1 MSPVFL
7 AREAKSVGLMLG
19 RQLGEGAA
27 GKVYALPDMQGFAA
41 KIYHSEAECRKHEA
55 KIELMLANPPEL
67 PALAHDNHSYPQ
79 IAWPEAKLYDRAGKF
94 IGFVMPEI
102 DFARSTSLVN
112 LLQKSSRRAEK
123 ISDYY
128 GYRVLV
134 ARNLAAV
141 FAELHRAGHHMI
153 DMKPANL
160 RFYPAVSWM
169 AVVDTDGF
177 SIAGADRRVPAE
189 QVSDEYIAPESWQK
203 RPAELGVEQDLFA
216 LAVIIFQLLDNG
228 VHPFAGSP
236 KTGTTQATDL
246 QARIQNGLYPYGL
259 EPHPEIGPSTASV
272 HRMFKRTTRALF
284 DRAFVPGGARPDAA
298 EWRDHLDALVDGL
311 TPCAV
316 KPHEHAHFGAGCGF
330 CGHDARVEAAARQAP
345 ARPRARPA
353 VRRPIAKTGAS
364 RVPPPTMRGGGLAVG
379 RIRPRRGLA
388 LPKPAFQ
395 WWHGWPLL
403 LLFALLALTSDELW
417 RRVSPV
423 ADAGLRAA
431 GLMTVM
437 TAPAQPVVNAFAEPR
452 DYLIRPAGDALTVD
466 LRRGPGENY
475 PVLDQLSLRTP
486 MIGRGE
492 TRGADGA
499 DWIWVVRSD
508 DGMAG
513 YVPAAALKPAGRAA
527 HVEPLARGCA
537 GSDLAGQDEGC
548 NDPADAPPALTRRYR
563 TALARALGY
572 DRVFLMEQHQL
583 WLEQRADCALHEYPA
598 QCVQDTD
605 RRQFDE
611 LRAGPAVANGV
622 DAVPPARS
630 AHPGL

>member
-7 AREAKSVGLMLG
+7 GRDAKAVGLMLG

-27 GKVYALPDMQGFAA
+27 GKVYALPDMRGFAA
-41 KIYHSEAECRKHEA
+41 KIYHGDAECRKHEA

-67 PALAHDNHSYPQ
+67 PALAYENKSYPQ
-79 IAWPEAKLYDRAGKF
+79 IAWPEAKLFDRAGKF

-141 FAELHRAGHHMI
+141 FVELHRTGHHMI

-177 SIAGADRRVPAE
+177 SIAGPDRRMPAE
-189 QVSDEYIAPESWQK
+189 QVSDEYIAPESWQRK
-203 RPAELGVEQDLFA
+203 PAELGLEQDLFA
-216 LAVIIFQLLDNG
+216 LAVIVFQLLDNG

-236 KTGTTQATDL
+236 KAGSNQATDL
-246 QARIQNGLYPYGL
+246 QARIQGGLYPYGL

-272 HRMFKRTTRALF
+272 HRMFKRSTRVLF
-284 DRAFVPGGARPDAA
+284 DRAFARGGTRPSAQ
-298 EWRDHLDALVDGL
+298 EWRDHLDQLVDSL

-330 CGHDARVEAAARQAP
+330 CGHDARVEAAARNAP
-345 ARPRARPA
+345 ARQPA
-353 VRRPIAKTGAS
+353 RRPGRRPVATVA
-364 RVPPPTMRGGGLAVG
+364 PPRIPPSGMRGGGHALG
-379 RIRPRRGLA
+379 RLRARRGLA

-395 WWHGWPLL
+395 WWHGWPVL

-417 RRVSPV
+417 RRISPV

-437 TAPAQPVVNAFAEPR
+437 TVPAQPLVNAFAEPR
-452 DYLIRPAGDALTVD
+452 DYLIRPLGDALTVD

-475 PVLDQLSLRTP
+475 AVLDQLSLRMP
-486 MIGRGE
+486 VIGRGE

-513 YVPAAALKPAGRAA
+513 YVPASMLRPAGRTARPVPAA
-527 HVEPLARGCA
+527 RSCS
-537 GSDLAGQDEGC
+537 SDLAALDEGC
-548 NDPADAPPALTRRYR
+548 GDPPDTPPALARRYR
-563 TALARALGY
+563 AVLARALGY
-572 DRVFLMEQHQL
+572 DRVFLLEQHQS
-583 WLEQRADCALHEYPA
+583 WLEQRADCALHEFAA
-598 QCVQDTD
+598 QCVQDVD
-605 RRQFDE
+605 RRQFDD
-611 LRAGPAVANGV
+611 LRAGPVLSNSV

-630 AHPGL
+630 ARPAP

>member
-1 MSPVFL
+1 MSAVYL
-7 AREAKSVGLMLG
+7 SREAKSVGLMLG

-27 GKVYALPDMQGFAA
+27 GKVHALPDMQGFAA
-41 KIYHSEAECRKHEA
+41 KIYHSDAESRKHEA

-67 PALAHDNHSYPQ
+67 PALAYENHSYPQ
-79 IAWPEAKLYDRAGKF
+79 IAWPEAKLYDRAGMF

-141 FAELHRAGHHMI
+141 FVELHRAGHHMI

-177 SIAGADRRVPAE
+177 SIAGPDRRMPAE

-203 RPAELGVEQDLFA
+203 KPAELGVEQDLFA
-216 LAVIIFQLLDNG
+216 LAVIVFQLLDNG

-236 KTGTTQATDL
+236 KRGTNQATDL
-246 QARIQNGLYPYGL
+246 QARIQGGLYPYGL
-259 EPHPEIGPSTASV
+259 EAHPEIGPSTASV
-272 HRMFKRTTRALF
+272 HRMFKRGTRVLF
-284 DRAFVPGGARPDAA
+284 DRAFVPGAARPSAL
-298 EWRDHLDALVDGL
+298 EWRDHLDALVDSL
-311 TPCAV
+311 TPCAA

-330 CGHDARVEAAARQAP
+330 CAHDARVEAAARQAP
-345 ARPRARPA
+345 ARPKVRPA
-353 VRRPIAKTGAS
+353 GRRAIAKVA
-364 RVPPPTMRGGGLAVG
+364 PPRIPPFGISGGVAMRRG
-379 RIRPRRGLA
+379 RPRRILT

-417 RRVSPV
+417 RRISPV

-431 GLMTVM
+431 GLMTIM
-437 TAPAQPVVNAFAEPR
+437 TSPAQPIVDAFAEPR

-466 LRRGPGENY
+466 LRKGPGENY
-475 PVLDQLSLRTP
+475 AVIDQLSLRMP
-486 MIGRGE
+486 VIGRGE
-492 TRGADGA
+492 TRGSDGA
-499 DWIWVVRSD
+499 EWIWVVRSD

-513 YVPAAALKPAGRAA
+513 YVPGSALRLAGRSA
-527 HVEPLARGCA
+527 HLEPAVRTCA
-537 GSDLAGQDEGC
+537 GGESSVQDEGC
-548 NDPADAPPALTRRYR
+548 NDPADTPPALTRRYR
-563 TALARALGY
+563 IALDRALGY
-572 DRVFLMEQHQL
+572 DRVFLLEQHQL
-583 WLEQRADCALHEYPA
+583 WLEQRADCALHEFAA
-598 QCVQDTD
+598 QCVQDAD

-611 LRAGPAVANGV
+611 LRAGPGLPNAAE
-622 DAVPPARS
+622 AVPPARAPRPS
-630 AHPGL
+630 Q